1 MVSIDTRQ
9 LQLVPLTH
17 AQVDQNFINLKDAV
31 EALQSSAQDFST
43 LLSSGSGST
52 VIGDIQDGVGAVP
65 RTVHDE
71 LRSYVRPEQFG
82 ADPASSNNLAAIQ
95 AAINEVYARGGGQ
108 VIFGPNKYQVSGA
121 IVLYSKVEMVGEG
134 SAATII
140 QQNDLAS
147 PLVKSYGF
155 DGFTGTNNSGGI
167 RRSALRG
174 LTLQGTLSGS
184 VPAGETTQHGVS
196 IYGYGCCFEDV
207 HARYFGGLGFY
218 TEWANPGTAPDSG
231 YYDGFVE
238 NHYLFLKSYMNGLS
252 GIKCAGPND
261 GQWVC
266 PIAYDNNLNDTGA
279 DKPNVHV
286 TTKGNPQ
293 HFDQLHAWGNS
304 SGVALLAEGSV
315 HCSNCALEGA
325 GAVQLKI
332 KTGEVTY
339 EGGMIFAAGASSS
352 IGMQFVGGPGVC
364 IGYTINTT
372 IEGCNGGSVDFGT
385 GIDAH
390 KISLRAYQTS
400 GTVQLGTVPTAGA
413 GKSYSIDMS
422 GGANN
427 RGSTQRSYSS
437 VATNFS
443 VTGTGDVG
451 FEYADHG
458 GEGMIAMPQRK
469 TEPAANYVPPSGLVG
484 CARVNA
490 AKYWQS
496 SGNVGAVMG
505 EPQTPVT
512 PADNLDFSNYQT
524 VTLAAAASPVTINNF
539 ANGLNGSPMFLGM
552 PTGGAEIT
560 LTTTGN
566 IRSKSGANITRSGL
580 GSAITLCFIKRR
592 DGNYYQV

>member
-1 MVSIDTRQ
+1 MVDIVTRQ
-9 LQLVPLTH
+9 TQLAPLTH
-17 AQVDQNFINLKDAV
+17 AQVDQNFINLKAGV
-31 EALQSSAQDFST
+31 EAVQSSVGGLSSDQIQFLQS
-43 LLSSGSGST
+43 
-52 VIGDIQDGVGAVP
+52 GVGAFSTEVQ
-65 RTVHDE
+65 DE
-71 LRSYVRPEQFG
+71 LRPYVRPEQFG
-82 ADPASSNNLAAIQ
+82 ADPNLSNNLTAIQ
-95 AAINEVYARGGGQ
+95 AAIDEVYARGGGQ
-108 VIFGPNKYQVSGA
+108 VLFAANKYQVFGPIS
-121 IVLYSKVEMVGEG
+121 LYSKVELVGEG

-140 QQNDLAS
+140 QQNDPSS
-147 PLVKSYGF
+147 PLIKSYGF
-155 DGFTGTNNSGGI
+155 DSLTGTNNAGGI

-174 LTLQGTLSGS
+174 MTLQGTLSGS
-184 VPAGETTQHGVS
+184 TPAGTISQHGVS
-196 IYGYGCCFEDV
+196 IYGYGSCFEDV
-207 HARYFGGLGFY
+207 HTRYFGGIGFY

-231 YYDGFVE
+231 YFDGFVE
-238 NHYLFLKSYMNGLS
+238 NHYLFVKSYMNGLS
-252 GIKCAGPND
+252 GITCAGPND

-266 PIAYDNNLNDTGA
+266 PIAYDNNLNDTSA

-304 SGVALLAEGSV
+304 SGVALLLEGSA

-325 GAVQLKI
+325 SSVQLKI

-339 EGGMIFAAGASSS
+339 MGGMIFAAGASSS
-352 IGMQFVGGPGVC
+352 IGMQFVGGTGVC
-364 IGYTINTT
+364 IGYDIDTS

-400 GTVQLGTVPTAGA
+400 GTVLLGTIPTAGA
-413 GKSYSIDMS
+413 GKSFKVDMS

-437 VATNFS
+437 VVTNFS
-443 VTGTGDVG
+443 LAGAGDIG

-458 GEGMIAMPQRK
+458 GEGVIAMPQRK
-469 TEPAANYVPPSGLVG
+469 TEPAAGYVPPSGLVG
-484 CARVNA
+484 CARVNSL
-490 AKYWQS
+490 KFWQS
-496 SGNVGAVMG
+496 SGNVGAIMG
-505 EPQTPVT
+505 EPATPVT

-539 ANGLNGSPMFLGM
+539 ANGLNGAAVFLGM

-566 IRSKSGANITRSGL
+566 IRPKSGASITRTGL
-580 GSAITLCFIKRR
+580 GSALTLCFVKKR